1 MRGFSVRPDYMKKF
15 KEILSIGIPIMLG
28 QACVII
34 LAFADNIMIGWHSV
48 NELAASSFV
57 NNMMNLFILIELGFA
72 TGMTPVIGS
81 HFGTGDVAGIG
92 RTLRNGVT
100 LNTLL
105 GIIGTAIILGIYP
118 FLGHFGQEPELL
130 PLIRPYYLIVGMSTL
145 FVLGFN
151 TLKQF
156 TDGICAPVVSM
167 LFLMGGN
174 LLNIFGNWVLIYGK
188 LGCPEMG
195 LTGAG
200 ISTLAARIIMLA
212 GFAFYIFRGR
222 KLKAYS
228 EAYRAS
234 KSTPREVR
242 HLFNLGYPL
251 ALQLGMETS
260 TFTFSAVMVGWIGAT
275 ALAAHQVALTISQL
289 FFMMMQGLAFAVSI
303 LVSTAYGKKDLRG
316 VREYARKGYVLIL
329 SVSAI
334 FALIVYVFR
343 HQAVG
348 MFTDSAE
355 VSAIALSLIFVLFSY
370 QFGDGLQLCYANA
383 LRGIQDVKPIMS
395 AAFVSY
401 FLIAIPVSW
410 ALGFKTSLGVVGI
423 WIGFPVGLTT
433 AGIFFF
439 LRFRR
444 RLRLM
449 SSSAS

>member
-1 MRGFSVRPDYMKKF
+1 MDKYR
-15 KEILSIGIPIMLG
+15 EILKIGIPIMLG

-48 NELAASSFV
+48 TELAASSFV

-72 TGMTPVIGS
+72 TGMTPVIGADY
-81 HFGTGDVAGIG
+81 GKKNIAGIG
-92 RTLRNGVT
+92 KTLRNGIS
-100 LNTLL
+100 LNTSL
-105 GIIGTAIILGIYP
+105 GAIGTVIILGIYP
-118 FLGHFGQEPELL
+118 FLDCFGQKPELL
-130 PLIRPYYLIVGMSTL
+130 PYIRPYYLLVGVSTL

-156 TDGICAPVVSM
+156 TDGICSPAVSM

-188 LGCPEMG
+188 LGFPELG
-195 LTGAG
+195 LAGAG

-212 GFAFYIFRGR
+212 GFAYYIFKGR
-222 KLKAYS
+222 RM
-228 EAYRAS
+228 EAYAS
-234 KSTPREVR
+234 AFKSARSSGKEMR
-242 HLFNLGYPL
+242 NLFNLGYPL
-251 ALQLGMETS
+251 ALQMGMETS

-303 LVSTAYGKKDLRG
+303 LVSTAYGKKDIKG
-316 VREYARKGYVLIL
+316 VREYARKGYLLIL
-329 SVSAI
+329 CISFIFSAV
-334 FALIVYVFR
+334 VYIFR

-401 FLIAIPVSW
+401 FLIAMPLSW
-410 ALGFKTSLGVVGI
+410 ALGFKTSLGIVGI

-433 AGIFFF
+433 AGVFFYI
-439 LRFRR
+439 RFRK
-444 RLRLM
+444 RLKMLIF
-449 SSSAS
+449 AE